1 MKYGYKTKR
10 TRLQEEA
17 FQQQGERETRQ
28 RAAAAKRKRQ
38 SEHRAML
45 SPVRVVALLLALFS
59 VFSVQFSAR
68 AGSTLLGN
76 TMDLL
81 GVAVQT
87 NLTLRPDRN
96 SPLNLTIGL
105 VLTQVRTV
113 TNSAD
118 GSFAITNIQRGD
130 YILQIGS
137 STLDRVRVSIPSTN
151 GTYSLQS
158 VISSSIIFPYEYSPD
173 EVGQALGSASDA
185 GFVGVTNN
193 HMIVFNSATDTWTNK
208 PLQIRAGTNVT
219 SVSTNGLADYTINVS
234 GGGGGDTS
242 SLSNQV
248 NAEWQIFD
256 ARSFGITGYLAT
268 AFGENLNFLPAMD
281 TNFLNLFA
289 AASNAV
295 VTNGKAVKIV
305 LPPGVIRL
313 TNDLVNNVPKSL
325 LVGSGPMERVLINPL
340 SEAPAYTVLWQSNT
354 NASGLI
360 QGASDR
366 GFQWVE
372 NLSITGSTNPAGY
385 FTFFQNAPMWIERW
399 VTNNANPFAKVG
411 IYFRG
416 YNDYPTGGRMKN
428 VQVAGFKL
436 GLANACYNFQTE
448 NCWFTGN
455 DVGMFQNTEAI
466 SSYLIPGTFPALPVD
481 WNSYTALIATNSS
494 VEASMGVPDQATHIN
509 TAFGHRVGGV
519 GVLLGRGYSFTMINS
534 VGMPTL
540 RTYAVTTGDA
550 RLTVLG
556 GNEEPMTYMGTNWI
570 FVTQNSATFD
580 LRNWRVQG
588 LETGTNV
595 YGEAATNGTFIYAPN
610 GSVNL
615 TERGNSILAY
625 YVGGVVPIVHAQEG
639 GNLDTDQNRIES
651 RNRASVGNI
660 QTYSGKGTQ
669 LADPLLQDGT
679 SDYLGGAQWIMSR
692 FPVGTPQYILG
703 SPGYFQAIVSSNGV
717 NLTLDTNQHYFT
729 KFLTSDP
736 ISGVDYF
743 GRSKTIPNHYT
754 VDRLTVRSNL
764 NAAAVNAGT
773 ITSTNRAVFLDGTTN
788 SGPVTFS
795 AAVNRALL
803 TFGATN
809 TGFGVNGSAPAAFQ
823 SGSLGFQVT
832 VSGTTRR
839 FLLGGG
845 FANEQ
850 NRIQMS
856 DFGPIIGQEVEQGRL
871 ILTNGWSA
879 TALTNRLYG
888 IMEFGNITSGSNTFA
903 GGGIIYASNGELRV
917 ADAFANHTTF
927 SPHAKDSPGAAI
939 DDGIANPIVF
949 KHENAYL
956 GEVEWLHLSAIA
968 RELETL
974 TGKKFVYA
982 ITNAPRSWSADQD
995 AAQAAYDAERAA
1007 EIIRRNT
1014 PVTNV
1019 VNGVTN
1025 IVTINTN
1032 ITVRPVRDVKAPE
1045 PDRIKRVREDR
1056 EKKGKGKAR

>member
-1 MKYGYKTKR
+1 MKRILILLLGA
-10 TRLQEEA
+10 LA
-17 FQQQGERETRQ
+17 F
-28 RAAAAKRKRQ
+28 A
-38 SEHRAML
+38 L
-45 SPVRVVALLLALFS
+45 LPLLLLAQPLLPS
-59 VFSVQFSAR
+59 TPYTVGLLTNENSASAR
-68 AGSTLLGN
+68 GYLGI
-76 TMDLL
+76 T
-81 GVAVQT
+81 GT
-87 NLTLRPDRN
+87 
-96 SPLNLTIGL
+96 
-105 VLTQVRTV
+105 
-113 TNSAD
+113 
-118 GSFAITNIQRGD
+118 TNILVA
-130 YILQIGS
+130 I
-137 STLDRVRVSIPSTN
+137 N
-151 GTYSLQS
+151 
-158 VISSSIIFPYEYSPD
+158 
-173 EVGQALGSASDA
+173 
-185 GFVGVTNN
+185 
-193 HMIVFNSATDTWTNK
+193 
-208 PLQIRAGTNVT
+208 AGTNVT
-219 SVSTNGLADYTINVS
+219 IQTNSAGTFTVNS
-234 GGGGGDTS
+234 SGGGGDTS
-242 SLSNQV
+242 TLSNSL

-519 GVLLGRGYSFTMINS
+519 GVLLGRCYGFTMINS

-588 LETGTNV
+588 LETGTNI

-615 TERGNSILAY
+615 TERGNNILAY

-692 FPVGTPQYILG
+692 FPIGTPQYILG

-736 ISGVDYF
+736 ISGVGYF

-754 VDRLTVRSNL
+754 VDQFTVRSNL
-764 NAAAVNAGT
+764 NAAAVNAG
-773 ITSTNRAVFLDGTTN
+773 
-788 SGPVTFS
+788 
-795 AAVNRALL
+795 
-803 TFGATN
+803 
-809 TGFGVNGSAPAAFQ
+809 
-823 SGSLGFQVT
+823 SLV
-832 VSGTTRR
+832 V
-839 FLLGGG
+839 
-845 FANEQ
+845 
-850 NRIQMS
+850 
-856 DFGPIIGQEVEQGRL
+856 
-871 ILTNGWSA
+871 TNGAIINHSS
-879 TALTNRLYG
+879 TAA
-888 IMEFGNITSGSNTFA
+888 GS
-903 GGGIIYASNGELRV
+903 
-917 ADAFANHTTF
+917 
-927 SPHAKDSPGAAI
+927 
-939 DDGIANPIVF
+939 IA
-949 KHENAYL
+949 L
-956 GEVEWLHLSAIA
+956 
-968 RELETL
+968 
-974 TGKKFVYA
+974 A
-982 ITNAPRSWSADQD
+982 ITNAAGSTNQVFRAGYGTTNIVNISPIGLGIGREAAYTLDVAMNTAGTGRFRVANAGSGQTSFELSRSGGTAGTWVYYIPSGSSDFRVFGSQD
-995 AAQAAYDAERAA
+995 AMILSQSGSVIFPGSITSSNSVNLADITIPITAISGQARLYSTNGELWAVDAGGTHTQQTRDNWDGPAALYDNDTNLWPYVTAAYNEHTGLFRWKNENTGALAFETLEDFIARTGKSMPYRTWTQRMNEEQSAYDAARADEIQQRAA
-1007 EIIRRNT
+1007 
-1014 PVTNV
+1014 
-1019 VNGVTN
+1019 G
-1025 IVTINTN
+1025 NTN
-1032 ITVRPVRDVKAPE
+1032 ITVRPPANVKIPE
-1045 PDRIKRVREDR
+1045 PERIRRVREAR
-1056 EKKGKGKAR
+1056 EKQGKR